1 MATLL
6 PLPQVLA
13 GLLGQLGVPEPPG
26 IPRKNLPPKSQG
38 LRGEPGAELGAGIPA
53 LPGLSATSH
62 QKSPPS
68 LYPGPGLLHRQQRN
82 SPLAS
87 EQSRKRPQGRGCRG
101 TETSGVAPGAGSR
114 PGLRFLGEPFVLQRC
129 PMSSHPPGRGH
140 GEVLD
145 PPAPGAAPTPLPP
158 RWKDLAAPPQS
169 QPLGGS
175 SGRGLQAVLGWGGEG
190 TAAGPCL
197 GPAGP
202 PPPPRRAG
210 DAAADAARAD
220 LHGRN
225 HGNGSAGGC
234 GG

>member
-1 MATLL
+1 MATPATLL

-87 EQSRKRPQGRGCRG
+87 EQSRNCPQGRGCRG
-101 TETSGVAPGAGSR
+101 TETSGVAPGGGFQTGVEIFGGALCPPEVPDELPPPWEGARRGFGPSSTRSCSHPSPSPLEGSR
-114 PGLRFLGEPFVLQRC
+114 SPSPVPAARGELREGCPGGFGV
-129 PMSSHPPGRGH
+129 GRG
-140 GEVLD
+140 GDGGGAV
-145 PPAPGAAPTPLPP
+145 PGAGGAAPAPTA
-158 RWKDLAAPPQS
+158 RWGCS
-169 QPLGGS
+169 GGCS
-175 SGRGLQAVLGWGGEG
+175 SGRLAW
-190 TAAGPCL
+190 P
-197 GPAGP
+197 
-202 PPPPRRAG
+202 
-210 DAAADAARAD
+210 
-220 LHGRN
+220 
-225 HGNGSAGGC
+225 
-234 GG
+234 